1 MPQLRQQC
9 ADVGSRMKMQQVYA
23 QQCVQ
28 SLGWQIWNL
37 EWSVLPRQLRCL
49 DSNSRA
55 MRIWIQQT
63 FIWPVWIWLP
73 SLSKDHCWQPRAL
86 FDGSNFEVWSDVQID
101 DDLNTFML
109 ELPGW
114 ILPLLLA
121 FGHGSGQVRH
131 TKGWQCR
138 IPGIKNHSH
147 AANVRIFDLD
157 LGHFITQAR
166 EFWKFLGICLPES
179 CSPKFVWDLL
189 RPSLHELTW
198 C

>member
-37 EWSVLPRQLRCL
+37 EWSVLPCQLRLFL

-63 FIWPVWIWLP
+63 FIWPFLNLTSQFVKGPLLATQGPFWWKYFW
-73 SLSKDHCWQPRAL
+73 SLKWCTDIL
-86 FDGSNFEVWSDVQID
+86 MTIYDN
-101 DDLNTFML
+101 LNTLML
-109 ELPGW
+109 EPGW
-114 ILPLLLA
+114 SLPLLLA
-121 FGHGSGQVRH
+121 HFGHGSGQVRH
-131 TKGWQCR
+131 TKGWPCR
-138 IPGIKNHSH
+138 IPGIKNNSH

-157 LGHFITQAR
+157 L
-166 EFWKFLGICLPES
+166 EWKGFFGTLSHISKNFG
-179 CSPKFVWDLL
+179 KF
-189 RPSLHELTW
+189 
-198 C
+198 

>member
-37 EWSVLPRQLRCL
+37 EWSVLPCQLRLFL

-63 FIWPVWIWLP
+63 FIWPFWIWLP

-86 FDGSNFEVWSDVQID
+86 FDGSTFEVWSDVQIS
-101 DDLNTFML
+101 
-109 ELPGW
+109 W
-114 ILPLLLA
+114 
-121 FGHGSGQVRH
+121 
-131 TKGWQCR
+131 WQYMTISTLWCLSR
-138 IPGIKNHSH
+138 GEAS
-147 AANVRIFDLD
+147 LC
-157 LGHFITQAR
+157 
-166 EFWKFLGICLPES
+166 CLPIS
-179 CSPKFVWDLL
+179 GMAQVKCAILKAGRVG
-189 RPSLHELTW
+189 SLV
-198 C
+198 